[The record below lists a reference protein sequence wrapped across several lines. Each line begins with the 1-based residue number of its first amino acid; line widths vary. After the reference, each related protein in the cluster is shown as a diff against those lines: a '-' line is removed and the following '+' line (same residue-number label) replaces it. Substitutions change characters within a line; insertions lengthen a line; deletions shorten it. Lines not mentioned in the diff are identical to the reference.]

1 MSLVSDIVRQYE
13 RSAGTSLEFMS
24 SRAQENVVRAVVRES
39 QSDDFIESLE
49 QLELDALGFRLDRG
63 PRRLLQQARDIWQGH
78 DGRSFLDQVLGYT
91 PQNHVTFNGAVLP
104 PPPPP
109 PAPGR
114 TAPPGLPPQRTQP
127 PGIPTRPSAP
137 PPPPAA
143 PPPPPS
149 GRTAPPGLPN

>member
-1 MSLVSDIVRQYE
+1 MSLVSNIVRQYE
-13 RSAGTSLEFMS
+13 LSAGTSLERMS
-24 SRAQENVVRAVVRES
+24 SRAQEDVVRAVVRES

-63 PRRLLQQARDIWQGH
+63 PRRLLERARDIWQGH
-78 DGRSFLDQVLGYT
+78 NGRSFFDQVLGYT
-91 PQNHVTFNGAVLP
+91 PDAHVTFNGAVLPP

-114 TAPPGLPPQRTQP
+114 TAPPGLPQRTQP

-137 PPPPAA
+137 PPPP
-143 PPPPPS
+143 PPS
-149 GRTAPPGLPN
+149 GRTAPPGLPR